1 MGKTHTA
8 HDKLAEQKIGSDKS
22 SPFTN
27 EMKMLFETNYIHI
40 CMENKTRNWEKIF
53 ILLSL

>member
-8 HDKLAEQKIGSDKS
+8 HDKLTEQKIGSDKS

-27 EMKMLFETNYIHI
+27 EMKMFETNYIHI
-40 CMENKTRNWEKIF
+40 CMENKTRNWEKLF